1 MLFYAFMQGLR
12 ADSLLSAK
20 NPPAMR
26 GTWVQSLSWEDPM
39 EKGSTP
45 VFLPGKSHGQRNLA
59 GYSPWGRKESD
70 TTERL
75 DFPSFGVN
83 LIWVLGGW
91 GSLTAISVGCPGVI
105 RLIQLVG
112 LVRGLSTSSLI
123 FLNLRR
129 YIFDQSKT
137 AIPYILHLWSHI
149 FLSTQIFKQNCLK
162 DVTFKKSYAVVK
174 CAQSS
179 CICEKKNM
187 GKISRLSSI
196 VHIQ

>member
-1 MLFYAFMQGLR
+1 M
-12 ADSLLSAK
+12 
-20 NPPAMR
+20 
-26 GTWVQSLSWEDPM
+26 
-39 EKGSTP
+39 
-45 VFLPGKSHGQRNLA
+45 PGKSHGWRSLV
-59 GYSPWGRKESD
+59 GCSPWGRKESD

-196 VHIQ
+196 VHI